1 MPCWQVR
8 DHTNG
13 NLKTQPRGNKGK
25 AGGSKGR
32 QIKLDGLVF
41 LNPSICDAT
50 SSQQVYVTPQVTF
63 LFLSQKELCPV
74 HPDFPVQATETIQN
88 QRTAVDSDNDN
99 CQDNCLTEPETH
111 NLAKKNMHKQPRTG
125 MNNC

>member
-63 LFLSQKELCPV
+63 LFLSQKSCR
-74 HPDFPVQATETIQN
+74 N
-88 QRTAVDSDNDN
+88 
-99 CQDNCLTEPETH
+99 
-111 NLAKKNMHKQPRTG
+111 
-125 MNNC
+125 